1 MENKNSEVR
10 GFSYTYSAKDQAE
23 VRRIREKYVAPTE
36 DEDKMARLRKLDRS
50 VAETATVIS
59 LVLGVIGT
67 LILGFGM
74 SLVLTELGVLM
85 RIGMATAW
93 LIGILAGLLGSVL
106 VALAYPMYRF
116 VEKKQ
121 RQKVASEVL
130 RLTDELLQK

>member
-1 MENKNSEVR
+1 MENKNSEAR

-50 VAETATVIS
+50 VAETAAVIS

-85 RIGMATAW
+85 RIGMVSAW
-93 LIGILAGLLGSVL
+93 LIGILAGVLGSVL
-106 VALAYPMYRF
+106 VALAYPTYRF